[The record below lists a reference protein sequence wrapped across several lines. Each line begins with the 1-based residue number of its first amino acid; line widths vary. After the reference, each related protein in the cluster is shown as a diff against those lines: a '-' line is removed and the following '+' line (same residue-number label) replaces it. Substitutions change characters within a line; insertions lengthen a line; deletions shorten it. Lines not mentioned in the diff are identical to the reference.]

1 MSKKMWPFRDHFKAS
16 PKVIVSITFVLLM
29 ALFLYALLRDNV
41 KIITRGDAI
50 ALLMEH
56 KVKAAVIKQGWLYL
70 QTDSDN
76 VKISKSL
83 IENHYLQ
90 DYTVK
95 QQQSYVWF
103 FTLLACLLS
112 LYAIWKTVRLNKN
125 RNIESTPSLQNSSA
139 SALEPLAAIKPMQTS
154 VRFSDIGGISDVKIE
169 LEEIIDFLKNPAK
182 YRAFGAYMP
191 RGVLLVGPP
200 GVGKTMIAKAV
211 ANEADAPFYYQS
223 GASFVQI
230 YVGMGAKRVEQLF
243 QVAKKSAPAII
254 FIDEIDAV
262 GKRRDGKNSEERDA
276 TLNQLLTEMDGFAAS
291 EAIVVIAATNK
302 IDLLDEALLRPGR
315 FDRRLFVE
323 LPSPAERQSILKHY
337 LNNIQYRANIDSLVK
352 SSAGFNGAA
361 LKALVNEAALL
372 ALRHNAQLVDE
383 THFEEARQKVLLGK
397 RRLPMLNAQQRE
409 YLVYY
414 QSAKAMMACLY
425 QVAFEKVQLL
435 DASIKPEPTTFMLK
449 HQIEARIKVLLSG
462 MVAVDER
469 FAEHAS
475 NVDADVKEAKGY
487 MKQMIEQYAMYD
499 ALSSEQLFKRFIL
512 SLQTEM
518 KQYHQA
524 LEQIVTVMQHNEVLY
539 KEDVQ
544 KVLNVL

>member
-1 MSKKMWPFRDHFKAS
+1 MWPFRDHFKAS

-337 LNNIQYRANIDSLVK
+337 LNNIHYRANIDSLVK

-372 ALRHNAQLVDE
+372 ALRHNALLVDE